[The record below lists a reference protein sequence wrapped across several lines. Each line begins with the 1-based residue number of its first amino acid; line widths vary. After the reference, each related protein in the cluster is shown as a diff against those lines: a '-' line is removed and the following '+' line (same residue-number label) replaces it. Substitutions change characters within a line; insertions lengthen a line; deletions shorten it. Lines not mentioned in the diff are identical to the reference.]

1 MVLRTKPP
9 NPSDVSACSISAKL
23 DVFAFLL
30 DLADVIY
37 ISHACSASAKCHN
50 VIVLLLDLVYAVF
63 ITHVL
68 FKLSMSSKC

>member
-1 MVLRTKPP
+1 
-9 NPSDVSACSISAKL
+9 
-23 DVFAFLL
+23 
-30 DLADVIY
+30 LADVIY